1 MKPGP
6 RAKLLVL
13 VAIFALPMVASYV
26 AYTFFR
32 PEATANYGELLLP
45 PTMATSQPFER
56 LEGGAFQFDHL
67 RGKWV
72 LVASD
77 SGACPAECREK
88 LQAMSQTR
96 LALGRNAERVER
108 VFVVDDVRAPDAQA
122 LSRYPGLVVA
132 VTRRGLSLPPGAA
145 NDRAHIYLVDPR
157 GNVMMRWPGKPQYR
171 PMFRDLERL
180 LKASQ
185 IG

>member
-1 MKPGP
+1 MKLGP
-6 RAKLLVL
+6 RAKLLLLASV
-13 VAIFALPMVASYV
+13 FAVPIVASFV

-45 PTMATSQPFER
+45 PATVTSQPFER
-56 LEGGAFQFDHL
+56 LAGGAFQFDQL

-77 SGACPAECREK
+77 SGACPADCREK
-88 LQAMSQTR
+88 LHAMNQTR
-96 LALGRNAERVER
+96 SALGRNASRVEK
-108 VFVVDDVRAPDAQA
+108 VFVVDDVRAPDPQA
-122 LSRYPGLVVA
+122 LAAYPGLLVA
-132 VTRRGLSLPPGAA
+132 VTRRGLTLPTGAA

-157 GNVMMRWPGKPQYR
+157 GNVMMRWPAKPQYKR
-171 PMFRDLERL
+171 MFRDLERL